1 MIKIATLKKI
11 FGMIAFFGSAATA
24 IASPASMQVTGPSSP
39 PMGHVQFCSM
49 HAADCAPY
57 DRPSQVVRLTDAAWT
72 RLQAVNTAVNTAVL
86 PATDA
91 QIYGVVER
99 WDYPRLAGD
108 CEDYAIE
115 KRRELIAAGWPES
128 ALLLTVVRDEV
139 GDGHAVLTV
148 RTNRGDLVLDNK
160 TDDIAVWSATP
171 YRFLKRQSTR
181 DAAAWDQIQDGRDT
195 LVGSVGR
202 N

>member
-1 MIKIATLKKI
+1 MHKIATLNKI
-11 FGMIAFFGSAATA
+11 FAAVAFLASASTA
-24 IASPASMQVTGPSSP
+24 LASPAAMKVSGPSAP
-39 PMGHVQFCSM
+39 PMGHVQFCAA
-49 HAADCAPY
+49 HADDCGRYAE
-57 DRPSQVVRLTDAAWT
+57 PSQVVRLTDAAWSG
-72 RLQAVNTAVNTAVL
+72 LVAVNTAVNTAVL

-115 KRRELIAAGWPES
+115 KRRELIAAGWPAS
-128 ALLLTVVRDEV
+128 ALLLTVVRDEA

-148 RTNRGDLVLDNK
+148 RTNRGDFVLDNK
-160 TDDIAVWSATP
+160 TDAIDLWNATP

-181 DAAAWDQIQDGRDT
+181 DAAAWDQIQDGRESQ
-195 LVGSVGR
+195 VGSIR
-202 N
+202 D